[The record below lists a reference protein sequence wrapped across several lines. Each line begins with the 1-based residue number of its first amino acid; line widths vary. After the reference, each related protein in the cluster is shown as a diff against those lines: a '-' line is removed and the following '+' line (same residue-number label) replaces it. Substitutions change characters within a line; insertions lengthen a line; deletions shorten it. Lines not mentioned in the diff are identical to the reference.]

1 MNTFEEVK
9 RNITARQ
16 AAERYGIQVNRYGM
30 ALCPFHN
37 DKHPSMKVDKR
48 YHCFACQADGDVI
61 DLVANL
67 YGFSPKEAVLKL
79 AGDFGIPVTTEGSTL
94 QERAF
99 RHAKTTAKA
108 AQQPPEQVSLK
119 ASLPCFHSLASY
131 LHMLQDWQ
139 VHLAPKTQDCEWD
152 PRFVEALE
160 KKSYVEYLLDTLLWG
175 TDTEKIALLTEH
187 GKEVNEYAK
196 RITEHCKNDPG
207 RSPKLFRLYRERDCE
222 EHSPKLCH
230 SPAE

>member
-9 RNITARQ
+9 SNITARQ
-16 AAERYGIQVNRYGM
+16 AAERYGIKVNRHGM

-67 YGFSPKEAVLKL
+67 YGLPPKEAVIKL
-79 AGDFGIPVTTEGSTL
+79 AGDFGIPITIGATSPHG
-94 QERAF
+94 QAQRY
-99 RHAKTTAKA
+99 AKA
-108 AQQPPEQVSLK
+108 TPRMAEPPEQVILK
-119 ASLPCFHSLASY
+119 AALPFFHSLASY
-131 LHMLQDWQ
+131 YHMLQYWQEHLTPKIQDTDWD
-139 VHLAPKTQDCEWD
+139 H
-152 PRFVEALE
+152 RFVEALQ

-196 RITEHCKNDPG
+196 RITEHRKNDPG